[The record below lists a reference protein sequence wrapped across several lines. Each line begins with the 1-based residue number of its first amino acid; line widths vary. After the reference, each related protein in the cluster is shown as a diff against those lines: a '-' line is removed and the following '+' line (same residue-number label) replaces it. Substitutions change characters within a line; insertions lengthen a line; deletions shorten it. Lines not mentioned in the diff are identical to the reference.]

1 MSSPVGFLKNAQTNR
16 YHPII
21 FRPAPPPSGDED
33 LTAKRY
39 RSAGHHTEGFVTL
52 EEALECVRQQPQLT
66 NVSVVWEWDGKDI
79 PAMTEWFS
87 LAQPS

>member
-1 MSSPVGFLKNAQTNR
+1 MSNPVGFLLNTKTNR

-33 LTAKRY
+33 LAAQRY
-39 RSAGHHTEGFVTL
+39 RSAGHHTDGFATL
-52 EEALECVRQQPQLT
+52 EEAQESVSQQPELT
-66 NVSVVWEWDGKDI
+66 NVSVVWEWDGEGV

-87 LAQPS
+87 LAQSS